1 MAKLIMWN
9 LLSLDGYY
17 DSDQPWELSWHLKVW
32 GDELEEFSLAQLR
45 TAGMLLFGRKTYEG
59 MAAYWSSETGEIADF
74 MNSLPKAV
82 VSRTLSTVDWAGT
95 RILSGDLRE
104 EIQGIKASI
113 EGEIYVFGSGELCQS
128 LMALQLFDE
137 YRIGIAPVTVGSGRT
152 LFNGEGPSEF
162 LHLEEMIQH
171 STGCVILRYSAT
183 GV

>member
-9 LLSLDGYY
+9 LLSLDGSY

-32 GDELEEFSLAQLR
+32 GDELQEFSLTQLR

-59 MAAYWSSETGEIADF
+59 MAAYWASETGEIADF

-82 VSRTLSTVDWAGT
+82 VSRTLSKVDWAGT

-104 EIQGIKASI
+104 EIEGIKASS
-113 EGEIYVFGSGELCQS
+113 EGDIYVFGSGELCQS
-128 LMALQLFDE
+128 LMALKLFDE
-137 YRIGIAPVTVGSGRT
+137 YRIGIAPVIEGSGRR
-152 LFNGEGPSEF
+152 LFANEGIDEL

>member
-9 LLSLDGYY
+9 LLSLDGCY
-17 DSDQPWELSWHLKVW
+17 DSEQPWELSWHLNVW
-32 GDELEEFSLAQLR
+32 GDELQEFSLTQLR

-82 VSRTLSTVDWAGT
+82 VSRALSTVDWAGT

-104 EIQGIKASI
+104 EIEGIKAST
-113 EGEIYVFGSGELCQS
+113 EGDIFVFGSGELCQS
-128 LMALQLFDE
+128 LMALKLFDE
-137 YRIGIAPVTVGSGRT
+137 YRIGIAPVIQGSGRR
-152 LFNGEGPSEF
+152 LFEGEGVDEL

-183 GV
+183 EV